1 MQIKTTMIFCLISIK
16 MATIK
21 KQNIANISKD
31 VEKLGPF
38 YTVGRK
44 AKYCSSDYRKH
55 MDIPQKVKNRITV

>member
-1 MQIKTTMIFCLISIK
+1 
-16 MATIK
+16 
-21 KQNIANISKD
+21 